1 MAQPDTTGLRIRP
14 AARAILLTPRHE
26 VLLVRFEFR
35 TRHVWALPGGGID
48 ASETPEDALRR
59 ELLEELGHDP
69 GAIGP
74 HVWSRLHVIAFEDG
88 QWDGQ
93 REQIHLVPVA
103 ATFDPQPHLSWEQ
116 LNAEHLFELRWWSVD
131 DIVAATNVHFVPAD
145 LGVHLRRLIDE
156 GPPKLPVDVSV

>member
-1 MAQPDTTGLRIRP
+1 
-14 AARAILLTPRHE
+14 
-26 VLLVRFEFR
+26 
-35 TRHVWALPGGGID
+35 
-48 ASETPEDALRR
+48 
-59 ELLEELGHDP
+59 
-69 GAIGP
+69 
-74 HVWSRLHVIAFEDG
+74 VWSRLHVIAFEDG